1 MSTQAAST
9 QQVANRLVEL
19 GRKGQIAEIQ
29 QELFSDDVVSTEP
42 SGDNPVAKGLVAI
55 QEKSKKFESMLE
67 AVHGS
72 ELTDPI
78 VVGHWFSIG
87 WTFDATMKG
96 QGRQKMEE
104 ICVYQV
110 KDGKIVSE
118 QFFFSM

>member
-1 MSTQAAST
+1 MATQQAST

-19 GRKGQIAEIQ
+19 
-29 QELFSDDVVSTEP
+29 FSPDAVSIEP
-42 SGDNPVAKGLVAI
+42 SGENPIAKGLTAI

-72 ELTDPI
+72 ELTEPI
-78 VVGHWFSIG
+78 VVGSWFSIG